1 MVPKDSFE
9 KLFIDEGEALVHS
22 GFRQPQDAAPTE
34 EFLEFHRRKDAR
46 SGPAMTS
53 AYDDAANLGIEVE
66 EFLEG

>member
-1 MVPKDSFE
+1 MPRDSFE
-9 KLFIDEGEALVHS
+9 KLFIDEGDALARS
-22 GFRQPQDAAPTE
+22 GFKRPQDDAPTE
-34 EFLEFHRRKDAR
+34 ESLEFHRRGNAR

>member
-1 MVPKDSFE
+1 MPRDSFE
-9 KLFIDEGEALVHS
+9 KLFIDEGDALARS
-22 GFRQPQDAAPTE
+22 GFRQQQDAAPTE
-34 EFLEFHRRKDAR
+34 EFLEFHRRESAR